1 MIYML
6 LLLQPAFLQTVSWL
20 LYWITFNQVTN
31 FVGIKF
37 NQVTNFIGI
46 ELNQVTNFTFP
57 DDVATPALSACRS
70 AVQPGKLWPPQG
82 FFSWIKSAV
91 RH

>member
-1 MIYML
+1 MSDML
-6 LLLQPAFLQTVSWL
+6 LLLHSCRWL
-20 LYWITFNQVTN
+20 AGYFI
-31 FVGIKF
+31 GIKF
-37 NQVTNFIGI
+37 NQVTNFT
-46 ELNQVTNFTFP
+46 LP
-57 DDVATPALSACRS
+57 DDAATPALSARQS